1 MRGGLL
7 TATGLAALLV
17 AGAGQ
22 SQTTAPQQ
30 PVSPAQAEVPDQAD
44 TETLREALVQTYRT
58 NPTLT
63 GQRAQVRTLDEDV
76 AIAKAQ
82 GRPQISATA
91 GVNQDL
97 TRTGGGNG
105 RNFSAGVDVSLPLF
119 QGGRVRNSVR
129 AADVRVLA
137 GRATLRATQGDIFT
151 EAVAARSEEHTSE
164 LQSLMRISYAVFC
177 L

>member
-63 GQRAQVRTLDEDV
+63 GQRAQVRTLHEDV
-76 AIAKAQ
+76 ASAKAQ
-82 GRPQISATA
+82 GRPQISDTA
-91 GVNQDL
+91 GVNQD
-97 TRTGGGNG
+97 RTLPGGAHGPNYI
-105 RNFSAGVDVSLPLF
+105 AGD
-119 QGGRVRNSVR
+119 
-129 AADVRVLA
+129 
-137 GRATLRATQGDIFT
+137 
-151 EAVAARSEEHTSE
+151 AVTPP
-164 LQSLMRISYAVFC
+164 
-177 L
+177 